1 MMGLKLTMTCTA
13 YDRNQALLNGTVKPD
28 GIDLDTHIDPEGG
41 QFRLT
46 HARGRKFD
54 IIEFH
59 IGMYIADLPYKVL
72 SYTAIPIFV
81 KRMFRHSYIYI
92 NKRAGIKKPADLN
105 GKRVGIQ
112 TWFTTTA
119 LWARGILAEEYGVDL
134 KSITWVAQEAESI
147 GEWQQPSWLRL
158 EIAEGKSQYGLLAS
172 GVVDASI
179 TTGVWAP
186 DKHPDITFLFPN
198 YAEVEREYFKRTGF
212 FPINHILIIKDSVL
226 EEHSWVAM
234 SMFNGWQESKNLCYK
249 WLEWQRVHQTSMWFR
264 ALWEEERAAAGSD
277 IYPWGFQAARKE
289 IEKMLD
295 YSVRQGIIPSCEFRP
310 EQLFHHTTLN
320 T

>member
-1 MMGLKLTMTCTA
+1 MSLNLTMTCTA

-28 GIDLDTHIDPEGG
+28 GVELDIHIDPEGG

-46 HARGRKFD
+46 HAREGKYD

-59 IGMYIADLPYKVL
+59 MGMYIADLPYRVL
-72 SYTAIPIFV
+72 GYTAIPIFV
-81 KRMFRHSYIYI
+81 KRMFRHSYIYV
-92 NKRAGIKKPADLN
+92 NRSAGIRSPADLN

-119 LWARGILAEEYGVDL
+119 LWAKGILAEEYGVDL
-134 KSITWVAQEAESI
+134 KSITWIAQEAESI
-147 GEWQQPSWLRL
+147 GDWHPPSWLKL
-158 EIAEGKSQYGLLAS
+158 EIAEGASQFDLLAS
-172 GVVDASI
+172 GEVDAGI

-186 DKHPDITFLFPN
+186 DKHPDITFLFSN
-198 YAEVEREYFKRTGF
+198 YAELERDYFKRTGF
-212 FPINHILIIKDSVL
+212 FPINHTLIIKNSVL
-226 EEHSWVAM
+226 EKHPWVAM
-234 SMFNGWQESKNLCYK
+234 SMFNAWQESKTHCYR

-277 IYPWGFQAARKE
+277 VYPWGFQSARKE
-289 IEKMLD
+289 LEKMLD
-295 YSVRQGIIPSCEFRP
+295 YSMHQGIITCEFDP
-310 EQLFHHTTLN
+310 EQMFHPSTLN